1 METRTLVR
9 AVVVAAL
16 VAALFAAAFHL
27 SVSERFVDRAIHLE
41 EQAEAEHLESEGTAP
56 EHHEPVFSRRTQK
69 AGLLV
74 GLVVYGLG
82 AGAVFAGVYALWGQH
97 LPGRSQ
103 RTRVYLFGA
112 IAAFSAVLIPFLKY
126 PSNPPGVGDP
136 GTLTQRQLLYVGCLL
151 LSVAGVW
158 IAARLFVRLRA
169 RTTPIGAA
177 VGAAAVLVVWL
188 LALFLILPDRTD
200 PVNTPETLLMQFRA
214 SSLAG
219 QLIFWATFV
228 IVFAETLQRS
238 VEPSTVALSTEL

>member
-16 VAALFAAAFHL
+16 VATLFAAAFHL
-27 SVSERFVDRAIHLE
+27 TVSERFVDRTIRLE
-41 EQAEAEHLESEGTAP
+41 EQAEAEHLEAEGAAP

-82 AGAVFAGVYALWGQH
+82 AGAVFAGVYALLGQH

-103 RTRVYLFGA
+103 RARVYLFGG
-112 IAAFSAVLIPFLKY
+112 ITVFSAVLIPFLKY

-136 GTLTQRQLLYVGCLL
+136 GTLTQRQLLYIGCLL

-158 IAARLFVRLRA
+158 IAARVWMRLKA
-169 RTTPIGAA
+169 RTTPIVAA
-177 VGAAAVLVVWL
+177 VGAAAVLAV
-188 LALFLILPDRTD
+188 
-200 PVNTPETLLMQFRA
+200 
-214 SSLAG
+214 
-219 QLIFWATFV
+219 
-228 IVFAETLQRS
+228 
-238 VEPSTVALSTEL
+238 

>member
-27 SVSERFVDRAIHLE
+27 TISERFVDRAIRLE
-41 EQAEAEHLESEGTAP
+41 EQAEAAHLEAEGAAP
-56 EHHEPVFSRRTQK
+56 DHHEPVFSRRMQK

-82 AGAVFAGVYALWGQH
+82 AGAIFAGVYALWGQSI
-97 LPGRSQ
+97 PGHTP
-103 RTRVYLFGA
+103 RTRIYLFGG
-112 IAAFSAVLIPFLKY
+112 IAVFSAVLIPFLIY

-151 LSVAGVW
+151 LSVAGTW
-158 IAARLFVRLRA
+158 AAALVFMRLKVQTSTA
-169 RTTPIGAA
+169 TAA
-177 VGAAAVLVVWL
+177 AGAAAVLGVWL
-188 LALFLILPDRTD
+188 LALFLLLPDRTD
-200 PVNTPETLLMQFRA
+200 PVNTPQTLLLQFRA

-228 IVFAETLQRS
+228 VFFAETVQRS
-238 VEPSTVALSTEL
+238 AEPTTVTLPS